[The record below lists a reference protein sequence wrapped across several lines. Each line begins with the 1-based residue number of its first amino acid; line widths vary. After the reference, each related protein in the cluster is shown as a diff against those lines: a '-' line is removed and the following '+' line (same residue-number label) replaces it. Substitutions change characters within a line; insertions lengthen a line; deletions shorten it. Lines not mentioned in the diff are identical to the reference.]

1 MFGGEA
7 EHDGPL
13 KLTGATPSC
22 SYAQYSAL
30 QEKATDEPQDSN
42 VKPDG
47 IEVGSEVRRRFYSSA
62 IPS

>member
-30 QEKATDEPQDSN
+30 QEKDSN

-47 IEVGSEVRRRFYSSA
+47 IEVGSEVRRRFFSSA
-62 IPS
+62 IAS

>member
-13 KLTGATPSC
+13 KTGATPSC
-22 SYAQYSAL
+22 SYAQYSAVK
-30 QEKATDEPQDSN
+30 EKATDEPQDSN

-47 IEVGSEVRRRFYSSA
+47 IEVGSEVRRRFFSSA
-62 IPS
+62 IAS

>member
-13 KLTGATPSC
+13 KTGATPSC

-30 QEKATDEPQDSN
+30 QEKATDEPRNSN
-42 VKPDG
+42 VKPNG
-47 IEVGSEVRRRFYSSA
+47 IKVGMSEVSGFFSSA
-62 IPS
+62 IAS

>member
-13 KLTGATPSC
+13 KTGATSSC
-22 SYAQYSAL
+22 SYAYSAV
-30 QEKATDEPQDSN
+30 QKKATDEPQDSS

-47 IEVGSEVRRRFYSSA
+47 ITVGSEVSRFFSSA
-62 IPS
+62 IASYS